1 MLARFSPRP
10 SLVLIVLALAAAGCP
25 QPRGPAS
32 PPAAAEPSD
41 APPLKLLVVED
52 EPLGQSIAR
61 EWVAIS
67 EKRIEVQNVS
77 RAEFLAAKRLPGDVV
92 IAGNGDLGQLVERGL
107 IAPLS
112 DEALA
117 GDEFNRR
124 EIFDQVRLRDITW
137 GNKTLAVPLGSPQLL
152 LVYRK
157 DLFDKL
163 ALVPPR
169 TWAEYQQASERLKAD
184 EASLAPAIEP
194 LADGWAGQM
203 LLARA
208 AAYVTHRDQVSPLFH
223 LTTLDPLIT
232 TRPYVRALEE
242 LVAAQKDLPSGER
255 RSPPQVLAELQM
267 GRAAMG
273 ITWPAPLTE
282 SGEPGKSPIGLALLP
297 GATEVY
303 DFARDEWEERA
314 GAEEAHVPL
323 LGVAGRVA
331 CVSATA
337 ANPAAAENFVV
348 WLGGQEASTI
358 VSPTSAATTLFRE
371 SHLAAAGRW
380 TPSLDA
386 PAAKEYAQTL
396 KQSAALQRYLSLRMP
411 LRHEYLAALD
421 AAVVQA
427 VAGEKSAADALAG
440 AADEWKTITAKIG
453 LEHQRRALLRD
464 LGLENLP

>member
-1 MLARFSPRP
+1 MLARFSPWL
-10 SLVLIVLALAAAGCP
+10 SLVLTALALAMAGCP

-32 PPAAAEPSD
+32 QLPAADRTQPA
-41 APPLKLLVVED
+41 PLKLLVVDD
-52 EPLGQSIAR
+52 EPLGKAIAR
-61 EWVAIS
+61 EWIS
-67 EKRIEVQNVS
+67 RTEGQIDVQSVS
-77 RAEFLAAKRLPGDVV
+77 RAEMLAASRLPGDVV
-92 IAGNGDLGQLVERGL
+92 IAANGDLGHLVERGL

-112 DEALA
+112 EEALA
-117 GDEFNRR
+117 GEEFNRR

-157 DLFDKL
+157 DLFARL
-163 ALVPPR
+163 ALAPPR
-169 TWAEYQQASERLKAD
+169 TWAEYQQVRERLKAD
-184 EASLAPAIEP
+184 DPSLAPAIEP
-194 LADGWAGQM
+194 LADGWAGQL
-203 LLARA
+203 LLARV
-208 AAYVTHRDQVSPLFH
+208 AAYVTHRDQLSPLFH

-232 TRPYVRALEE
+232 TRPYLRALEE
-242 LVAAQKDLPSGER
+242 LVAAQKDSPSGER
-255 RSPPQVLAELQM
+255 RSPPQVLAELQA

-273 ITWPAPLTE
+273 IAWPAPIAE
-282 SGEPGKSPIGLALLP
+282 SGEPGKSPIALALLP

-323 LGVAGRVA
+323 LGVAGRVG
-331 CVSATA
+331 CISATA

-371 SHLAAAGRW
+371 SQLAAAGRW

-396 KQSAALQRYLSLRMP
+396 KQSAALQRYLSLRLP
-411 LRHEYLAALD
+411 GRHEYLAALD

-440 AADEWKTITAKIG
+440 AADEWKKITARIG
-453 LEHQRRALLRD
+453 LEHQRRALVRD
-464 LGLENLP
+464 LGLESLP